1 MKLII
6 MMKFYLLHFVAFSGV
21 ASVFVIGV
29 DNRKVGVDNRKSGGD
44 NRKALELTNGIIS

>member
-29 DNRKVGVDNRKSGGD
+29 DNRKVGVDNRKGG
-44 NRKALELTNGIIS
+44 